1 DIYNFLGTLF
11 LRGLQMLVVPL
22 VVTAMISAMGRIGE
36 DKSFGRLGL
45 KTGAYYIGTGFLAIV
60 TGLVVMN
67 LVHPGNVPKET
78 SAQLIALA
86 QGDVKQIQTAV
97 AGHSA
102 SDMATIF
109 LRMVPANIFDSLS
122 RNGEM
127 LSLIFFS
134 LIFGFFSTK
143 LPQPMRGNFAEF
155 WRAAYETI
163 MLITDWVVKFAPIGV
178 FGLIA
183 KTVATTGLQTFG
195 PLFGFFLCVV
205 GALLIH
211 ACITLPI
218 VLRVFGIS
226 PIRHMKAMT
235 PALLT
240 AFSTAS
246 SNASLPVTMECLEKT
261 TRVSERVRG
270 FFLPVGANINTD
282 GTALYECAAAIF
294 ITQVYGIHITPYV
307 QFLVVFLALLTSIG
321 VAGVPAASLVAIVI
335 ILNAIGL
342 PLEAIGLV
350 MAVDR
355 ILDMCRTAVNVY
367 GDSCGATIIAKSEG
381 ETLAY

>member
-1 DIYNFLGTLF
+1 MKISRIPLHWQILGAILLAIAAGLWIPKDISLLGATPVAVYDFLGSLF

-67 LVHPGNVPKET
+67 LVHPGNVPKEI

-86 QGDVKQIQTAV
+86 QGDVKEIQASV

-143 LPQPMRGNFAEF
+143 LPMPMRANFAEF

-195 PLFGFFLCVV
+195 PLFGFFLCVL

-211 ACITLPI
+211 SCITLPI
-218 VLRVFGIS
+218 VLRIFGIS
-226 PIRHMKAMT
+226 PIRHVKAMT

-282 GTALYECAAAIF
+282 GTALYECA
-294 ITQVYGIHITPYV
+294 
-307 QFLVVFLALLTSIG
+307 
-321 VAGVPAASLVAIVI
+321 
-335 ILNAIGL
+335 
-342 PLEAIGLV
+342 
-350 MAVDR
+350 
-355 ILDMCRTAVNVY
+355 
-367 GDSCGATIIAKSEG
+367 
-381 ETLAY
+381 